1 MLLFSTALSW
11 VSMLLLVV
19 PLALGLLLAL
29 PSGMPLQIAAHAI
42 LLVVGAAIVLALRS
56 DDERT

>member
-1 MLLFSTALSW
+1 MLLFLAALSW
-11 VSMLLLVV
+11 VSMILLIV

-42 LLVVGAAIVLALRS
+42 LLVIGAAIVLALRG
-56 DDERT
+56 DDDPT